1 MAIWALMAGR
11 TRVELTAVT
20 AAQALAWAE
29 SVDGWGAA
37 DPKPQSSLWRASPPL
52 RRLRCCLRMD

>member
-1 MAIWALMAGR
+1 MAGR
-11 TRVELTAVT
+11 TRVELTAET

-37 DPKPQSSLWRASPPL
+37 DPKPLLIHRPGVVTTSGPTPQVPPQ
-52 RRLRCCLRMD
+52 